1 MTAIL
6 FGFELMNEEKN
17 ILRMKKLLFFL
28 LLFLATTTY
37 SQNVSKNME
46 NVKYVY
52 KTDKPFLLYD
62 ASKKNLDYLK
72 VFKAENENKSLL
84 IFYMLSKDS
93 IKIVSGGKFL
103 KEDRFSV
110 NSTSVRSIQPISNQ
124 KSLELIFF
132 KSTGEEK
139 ITITA
144 DDLKKYKFIYVSS
157 REYPLQIEFTNTW
170 RMFM

>member
-1 MTAIL
+1 MKK
-6 FGFELMNEEKN
+6 KN
-17 ILRMKKLLFFL
+17 ILKKKKLLLFL
-28 LLFLATTTY
+28 LLFLASITY
-37 SQNVSKNME
+37 SQNVSKNKE

-103 KEDRFSV
+103 KEDRFPV

-170 RMFM
+170 RMFI